1 MTDGIYYNV
10 RCQSSDTREYLRRL
24 AKLEAAKRG
33 MNQEQILHYALQFL
47 NAYGQRFEREGKASF
62 DLGKS
67 PLK

>member
-10 RCQSSDTREYLRRL
+10 RCQNAETREYLRQL

-47 NAYGQRFEREGKASF
+47 NAYGQRFEREGKVSYN
-62 DLGKS
+62 LGNKS
-67 PLK
+67 QK